1 MKYLAPN
8 DQHQITV
15 PVIVGAEY
23 ALPIDEAKLAIR
35 TGGVT
40 TRSAIAVLDSTDITF
55 DITTPDTQA
64 GELKIITV
72 DLTAPT
78 NIGTFKYR
86 EVFGVVDTLDIPTD
100 CEVVRSL
107 LGVSIEELPDQDI
120 DLEGKYV
127 EVYKWMVNDFHT
139 LRQND
144 AYLSKKFGE
153 LIALISAIYAAP
165 TLLIRLDKSRKT
177 ENGQFQRVFDPKYFQ
192 NFLETLEDNLA
203 QLKEDLAD
211 YLELP
216 SSVGTSLFEFV
227 SVKQWSI
234 NS

>member
-23 ALPIDEAKLAIR
+23 AIPNDEAKLAIR
-35 TGGVT
+35 IGGIT
-40 TRSAIAVLDSTDITF
+40 NRSMISALNSTDISF
-55 DITTPDTQA
+55 QITTPDVLA
-64 GELKIITV
+64 GDLKIINV
-72 DLTAPT
+72 EISAPT
-78 NIGTFKYR
+78 DIGTFKYR

-100 CEVVRSL
+100 CEYVRSL
-107 LGVSIEELPDQDI
+107 LGVSFEDLSDSDI

-127 EVYKWMVNDFHT
+127 EVYKWMLNNFHT
-139 LRQND
+139 LRQDD
-144 AYLSKKFGE
+144 AYLTKKFGE
-153 LIALISAIYAAP
+153 LIALVAAIYAAP

-192 NFLETLEDNLA
+192 NFLDTLDDNLA
-203 QLKEDLAD
+203 ALKDDLSD
-211 YLELP
+211 YLDL
-216 SSVGTSLFEFV
+216 SNITATALFEFV